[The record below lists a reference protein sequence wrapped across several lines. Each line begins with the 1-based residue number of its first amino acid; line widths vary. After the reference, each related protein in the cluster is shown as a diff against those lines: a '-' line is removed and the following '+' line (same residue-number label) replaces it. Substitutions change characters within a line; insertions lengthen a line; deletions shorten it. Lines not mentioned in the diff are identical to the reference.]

1 MTAAILYGSENLKIE
16 SVDIPRLAADEALIR
31 VKVALTCGTD
41 LKVWKRGY
49 HARMITPPAVFG
61 HELAGIVETLG
72 SDVNGGLKVGAR
84 VVPSN
89 SAPCNVCLFCRKGQ
103 SNLCEDLLFNNG
115 AYAEYIR
122 IPGRIVRQNM
132 LVIPEHVSFQD
143 AAMVE
148 PLACVLRGIHETG
161 IQPGD
166 TTVVIGCGPIGL
178 KFIRVLSGRGVK
190 VIALGKR
197 PNQIRAAERFGA
209 RAAFIAPD
217 LSDPAKA
224 VRELTEGGRGADSV
238 IEAVGTA
245 QTWEWALQMV
255 RRGGTVNLFGGCPRG
270 TQVAVDPNALHYSEI
285 TIKSTFHH
293 TPRFI
298 RDALET
304 RVARRNSLERF
315 RERGNSAYRT
325 SENVRA
331 HEASQRRNESRGDSV
346 SSTGFSLWVLVL
358 ARSNPHRLKPVP
370 LILQQ
375 HANTR

>member
-1 MTAAILYGSENLKIE
+1 MRTEELRSGKNGQRNGHMTAAVLYGSENLKIE
-16 SVDIPRLAADEALIR
+16 SVDIPKLAADEALLR

-61 HELAGIVETLG
+61 HELAGVVEQLG
-72 SDVNGGLKVGAR
+72 PEVNGGLAVGAR

-115 AYAEYIR
+115 AYAEYMR

-161 IQPGD
+161 IQSGD
-166 TTVVIGCGPIGL
+166 TTIVIGCGPIGL
-178 KFIRVLSGRGVK
+178 KFIRVLSARGVK

-197 PNQIRAAERFGA
+197 TNQIRAAEKAGA

-217 LSDPAKA
+217 LSDPIKT
-224 VRELTEGGRGADSV
+224 VRELTEHGRGADSV
-238 IEAVGTA
+238 IEAVGTS

-270 TQVAVDPNALHYSEI
+270 TLVPVDPNTLHYSEI

-293 TPRFI
+293 TPEFI
-298 RDALET
+298 REALES
-304 RVARRNSLERF
+304 V
-315 RERGNSAYRT
+315 
-325 SENVRA
+325 
-331 HEASQRRNESRGDSV
+331 SRGEIR
-346 SSTGFSLWVLVL
+346 SSDFVNAEIPLTELPKMFEHMK
-358 ARSNPHRLKPVP
+358 HRNGEMKVAVIP
-370 LILQQ
+370 
-375 HANTR
+375 